1 MASEEKKLNDQ
12 QTNEPNNQPSTE
24 DDSTA
29 TTNPPQKDERP
40 APVLQADDDDDP
52 RPMGDVDFGQLLDQF
67 EQEQASLQE
76 GEVVRGTVVGISERG
91 VVIDFGYK
99 SEGIVN
105 PAEFTENGIL
115 AVKPGDEVDV
125 LVKNMETADG
135 LPILSRADA
144 VRMKAWDDLE
154 KAYRDGTSIKGRVM
168 ERIKGGLRVDIDGI
182 GAFLPG
188 SQVDVRP
195 VRNLDSLRNQEIEA
209 KVIKLNRKRSNVV
222 LSRKAV
228 IEEDNAGRK
237 GQTLQHIE
245 EDIVVEGQIKN
256 LTDYG
261 AFVDLGGVDG
271 LLHVTDMSWGRLQN
285 PSELFRVGDNIQVK
299 VLKFDKERER
309 VSLGYK
315 QLLPDPWSSVDERFP
330 VGSRV
335 PGRIASVADYGA
347 FVELENGVEG
357 LVHVSEMSWSKRV
370 KHPSKLVNPGDTVEV
385 EVLSV
390 DPKARRISLGMKQIQ
405 DNPWQTLHERYQVG
419 TRVHG
424 RVRNMT
430 DFGAFIEIEDGVD
443 GLVHVSDISW
453 SRRIKHPSEVLKKGQ
468 EIDAIIT
475 SIDAEN
481 RRLSLSIKDL
491 EPNAWD
497 KFVNEHKPGDVVKG
511 KIARF
516 ANFGAFVELDDNLE
530 GLCHIS
536 ELSDERVEKPEDVV
550 QLGQDME
557 FKILRIDVESKKI
570 GLSARA
576 VGKADEPIIDTK
588 VYSSQAGSGMASLGE
603 LADFGLGRSEPKA
616 APEPE
621 PSPVAEPAAEA
632 EPATAPEAETEPV
645 AEESAAA
652 AEPETGSA
660 TESDAQVQPDA
671 ETAAEAKPAQEE
683 APVDEPEAEA
693 KPLEEPPA
701 DGPPVTEPEPEP
713 NPVKEPEP
721 EEKPEAEPEPGPDD
735 DQE

>member
-1 MASEEKKLNDQ
+1 MASEESKLTNQQPTND
-12 QTNEPNNQPSTE
+12 NAPSDNQEGSQPIPTSAAA
-24 DDSTA
+24 STA
-29 TTNPPQKDERP
+29 SP
-40 APVLQADDDDDP
+40 AMAADTDDDDEP
-52 RPMGDVDFGQLLDQF
+52 RAGGDVDFGQLLDQF

-76 GEVVRGTVVGISERG
+76 GEVVRGIVVGISERG

-105 PAEFTENGIL
+105 PAEFTENGVL
-115 AVKPGDEVDV
+115 AVKAGDEVDV
-125 LVKNMETADG
+125 LVKNMETSDG

-154 KAYRDGTSIKGRVM
+154 KSYRDGTNIKGRVI

-228 IEEDNAGRK
+228 IEEENAGRK
-237 GQTLQHIE
+237 GQTLGHIE

-285 PSELFRVGDNIQVK
+285 PNELFHVGDTIQVK
-299 VLKFDKERER
+299 VLKFDRDRER

-315 QLLPDPWSSVDERFP
+315 QLLPDPWSSVEERFP
-330 VGSRV
+330 VGARV
-335 PGRIASVADYGA
+335 AGKIASVADYGA

-370 KHPSKLVNPGDTVEV
+370 KHPSKLVNPGDQVEV

-424 RVRNMT
+424 RVRNLT

-475 SIDAEN
+475 SIDADN

-497 KFVNEHKPGDVVKG
+497 RFVNEHNPGDVVRG
-511 KIARF
+511 KIARL
-516 ANFGAFVELDDNLE
+516 ANFGAFVELDDSLE

-550 QLGQDME
+550 QLGQEME
-557 FKILRIDVESKKI
+557 FKILRIDSENKKI

-576 VGKADEPIIDTK
+576 VGKNEPIVDTK
-588 VYSSQAGSGMASLGE
+588 VYSSQVGSGMASLGE
-603 LADFGLGRSEPKA
+603 LAGLAR
-616 APEPE
+616 
-621 PSPVAEPAAEA
+621 
-632 EPATAPEAETEPV
+632 
-645 AEESAAA
+645 A
-652 AEPETGSA
+652 AEPEIK
-660 TESDAQVQPDA
+660 V
-671 ETAAEAKPAQEE
+671 
-683 APVDEPEAEA
+683 EPEAKSQPEVANQPSPEA
-693 KPLEEPPA
+693 
-701 DGPPVTEPEPEP
+701 VREPEPEP
-713 NPVKEPEP
+713 RSQDEPEPETAPAPVKEPEP
-721 EEKPEAEPEPGPDD
+721 EDETASEAGAAMAASESDSQAQTAVEPGTAPPAEADETTTNSD
-735 DQE
+735 TVVE

>member
-1 MASEEKKLNDQ
+1 MLSDEPKPNDGETTETPSGAPEAAPQQAAATAASEAR
-12 QTNEPNNQPSTE
+12 TE
-24 DDSTA
+24 VVEAA
-29 TTNPPQKDERP
+29 TGETPASEASASEAAKAASAP
-40 APVLQADDDDDP
+40 APSADADDGDDA
-52 RPMGDVDFGQLLDQF
+52 RPGDMDFGKLLDQF
-67 EQEQASLQE
+67 EQEQATLQE

-99 SEGIVN
+99 SEGLVN
-105 PAEFTENGIL
+105 PAEFTENGVIS
-115 AVKPGDEVDV
+115 VKPGDEVEV
-125 LVKNMETADG
+125 LVKSMETADG

-154 KAYRDGTSIKGRVM
+154 KAYQEGTTVKGRVM
-168 ERIKGGLRVDIDGI
+168 ERIKGGLRIDIDGI

-228 IEEDNAGRK
+228 IENENAGRK
-237 GQTLQHIE
+237 DQTLQHIE
-245 EDIVVEGQIKN
+245 EDIIVEGQIKN

-271 LLHVTDMSWGRLQN
+271 LLHVTDMSWGRLQSPN
-285 PSELFRVGDNIQVK
+285 ELFKVGDNIQVK
-299 VLKFDKERER
+299 VLKFDRERER

-315 QLLPDPWSSVDERFP
+315 QLQPDPWSSVEERFP
-330 VGSRV
+330 VGTRV
-335 PGRIASVADYGA
+335 NGRIASVADYGA
-347 FVELENGVEG
+347 FVELESGVEG

-370 KHPSKLVNPGDTVEV
+370 KHPSKIVNPGDNVEV

-405 DNPWQTLHERYQVG
+405 DNPWQTLNDRYQVG
-419 TRVHG
+419 SRVHG
-424 RVRNMT
+424 RVRNLT

-475 SIDAEN
+475 SIDVEN

-491 EPNAWD
+491 EPNAWER
-497 KFVNEHKPGDVVKG
+497 FVTEHKPGDVVKG

-536 ELSDERVEKPEDVV
+536 ELSDDRVAKPEDVV
-550 QLGQDME
+550 QVGQEMD
-557 FKILRIDVESKKI
+557 FKILRIDSESKKI

-576 VGKADEPIIDTK
+576 VGKDDEPIPDTK
-588 VYSSQAGSGMASLGE
+588 IYSSNIGSGMASLGE
-603 LADFGLGRSEPKA
+603 LADFGIST
-616 APEPE
+616 PEPE
-621 PSPVAEPAAEA
+621 PE
-632 EPATAPEAETEPV
+632 
-645 AEESAAA
+645 
-652 AEPETGSA
+652 
-660 TESDAQVQPDA
+660 
-671 ETAAEAKPAQEE
+671 
-683 APVDEPEAEA
+683 
-693 KPLEEPPA
+693 
-701 DGPPVTEPEPEP
+701 
-713 NPVKEPEP
+713 
-721 EEKPEAEPEPGPDD
+721 
-735 DQE
+735 

>member
-12 QTNEPNNQPSTE
+12 QLTEPNTESSNEQPPVSQ
-24 DDSTA
+24 S
-29 TTNPPQKDERP
+29 TTNPAQKDERT
-40 APVLQADDDDDP
+40 APVSQADEDDEP
-52 RPMGDVDFGQLLDQF
+52 RPAGDVDFGQLLDQF

-105 PAEFTENGIL
+105 PAEFTENGIVQ
-115 AVKPGDEVDV
+115 VKAGDEVDV
-125 LVKNMETADG
+125 LVKNMETSDG

-144 VRMKAWDDLE
+144 VRMRAWDDLE
-154 KAYRDGTSIKGRVM
+154 KAYRDGTSIKGRVV

-195 VRNLDSLRNQEIEA
+195 VRNLDSLRNQEVEA

-228 IEEDNAGRK
+228 IEEENAGRK

-285 PSELFRVGDNIQVK
+285 PGELFRVGDNIQVK

-330 VGSRV
+330 VGTRV
-335 PGRIASVADYGA
+335 PGKIASVADYGA

-370 KHPSKLVNPGDTVEV
+370 KHPSKLVNPGDAVEV

-497 KFVNEHKPGDVVKG
+497 KFVTEHKPGDVVRG

-536 ELSDERVEKPEDVV
+536 ELSEERVEKPEDVV
-550 QLGQDME
+550 QLGQEMD

-576 VGKADEPIIDTK
+576 VGKDDEPIVDTK
-588 VYSSQAGSGMASLGE
+588 IYSSQAGSGMASLGE
-603 LADFGLGRSEPKA
+603 LADFGLGRSEPKS

-621 PSPVAEPAAEA
+621 PGLEPEPEVEEPKAEA
-632 EPATAPEAETEPV
+632 A
-645 AEESAAA
+645 AAA
-652 AEPETGSA
+652 AE
-660 TESDAQVQPDA
+660 V
-671 ETAAEAKPAQEE
+671 AA
-683 APVDEPEAEA
+683 PEAGDQ
-693 KPLEEPPA
+693 KPVEEPPA
-701 DGPPVTEPEPEP
+701 DGPPVEEPEAEP
-713 NPVKEPEP
+713 VAIKEPEP
-721 EEKPEAEPEPGPDD
+721 AAEKSEPEPQTD
-735 DQE
+735 E

>member
-1 MASEEKKLNDQ
+1 MFSEEPKLNHSDATEEITPAGESEVSPQ
-12 QTNEPNNQPSTE
+12 QTATAPTREPVSEPVSAPDHSEDE
-24 DDSTA
+24 DDV
-29 TTNPPQKDERP
+29 RP
-40 APVLQADDDDDP
+40 A
-52 RPMGDVDFGQLLDQF
+52 GDVDFGQLLDQF
-67 EQEQASLQE
+67 EQEQATLQE

-105 PAEFTENGIL
+105 PAEFTEDGVIT
-115 AVKPGDEVDV
+115 VRPGDEVEV
-125 LVKNMETADG
+125 LVKSMETADG
-135 LPILSRADA
+135 LPVLSRADA

-154 KAYRDGTSIKGRVM
+154 KAYQEGSTVKGRVM
-168 ERIKGGLRVDIDGI
+168 ERIKGGLRIDIDGI
-182 GAFLPG
+182 AAFLPG

-228 IEEDNAGRK
+228 IEGENAGRK
-237 GQTLQHIE
+237 DQTLGQIE
-245 EDIVVEGQIKN
+245 EDIIVEGQIKN

-285 PSELFRVGDNIQVK
+285 PSELFKVGDNIQVK
-299 VLKFDKERER
+299 VLKFDRDRER

-315 QLLPDPWSSVDERFP
+315 QLLPDPWSSVEERFP
-330 VGSRV
+330 IGTRVG
-335 PGRIASVADYGA
+335 GRIASVADYGA

-370 KHPSKLVNPGDTVEV
+370 KHPSKIVNPGDTVEV

-405 DNPWQTLHERYQVG
+405 ENPWQTLHDRYQIG

-424 RVRNMT
+424 RVRNLT

-475 SIDAEN
+475 SIDTEN

-491 EPNAWD
+491 EPNAWER
-497 KFVNEHKPGDVVKG
+497 FVNEHKPGDVVKG

-536 ELSDERVEKPEDVV
+536 ELSDERVAKPEDVV
-550 QLGQDME
+550 QLGQEIE
-557 FKILRIDVESKKI
+557 FKILRIDAESKKI

-576 VGKADEPIIDTK
+576 VGKDDEPIIDTK
-588 VYSSQAGSGMASLGE
+588 VYSSEAGSGMASLGE
-603 LADFGLGRSEPKA
+603 LADFGLGR
-616 APEPE
+616 
-621 PSPVAEPAAEA
+621 
-632 EPATAPEAETEPV
+632 TEP
-645 AEESAAA
+645 
-652 AEPETGSA
+652 
-660 TESDAQVQPDA
+660 
-671 ETAAEAKPAQEE
+671 
-683 APVDEPEAEA
+683 
-693 KPLEEPPA
+693 
-701 DGPPVTEPEPEP
+701 
-713 NPVKEPEP
+713 
-721 EEKPEAEPEPGPDD
+721 

>member
-1 MASEEKKLNDQ
+1 MASEESKLSNQ
-12 QTNEPNNQPSTE
+12 QVSDDNAASNEQESPP
-24 DDSTA
+24 A
-29 TTNPPQKDERP
+29 TTPKPPVKDASP
-40 APVLQADDDDDP
+40 AVPTNSDDDDDEP
-52 RPMGDVDFGQLLDQF
+52 RPHGDVDFGQLLDQF

-105 PAEFTENGIL
+105 PAEFTENGVL
-115 AVKPGDEVDV
+115 AVKAGDEVDV
-125 LVKNMETADG
+125 LVKNMETSDG

-144 VRMKAWDDLE
+144 VRMKAWDELE
-154 KAYRDGTSIKGRVM
+154 KAYREGTNIKGRVI

-228 IEEDNAGRK
+228 LEEENAGRK
-237 GQTLQHIE
+237 GQTLGHIE

-285 PSELFRVGDNIQVK
+285 PSELFRVGDSIQVK
-299 VLKFDKERER
+299 VLKFDRERER

-315 QLLPDPWSSVDERFP
+315 QLLPDPWSSVEERFP
-330 VGSRV
+330 VGTRV

-370 KHPSKLVNPGDTVEV
+370 KHPSKLVNPGDEVEV

-424 RVRNMT
+424 RVRNLT

-497 KFVNEHKPGDVVKG
+497 RFVNDHHPGDVVKG

-536 ELSDERVEKPEDVV
+536 ELSEDRVEKPEDVV
-550 QLGQDME
+550 QLGQEME
-557 FKILRIDVESKKI
+557 FKILRIDAENKKI

-576 VGKADEPIIDTK
+576 VGKVEPIGDTK
-588 VYSSQAGSGMASLGE
+588 VYSSQVGSGMASLGE
-603 LADFGLGRSEPKA
+603 LADFGLGRSAEPETNPASEAKSEPEPDPKPEPGA
-616 APEPE
+616 VREPESAPEPE
-621 PSPVAEPAAEA
+621 DEPEPVPAPVTEPAAEVAA
-632 EPATAPEAETEPV
+632 EPNTAPQGDDSQPAPE
-645 AEESAAA
+645 AA
-652 AEPETGSA
+652 AEPN
-660 TESDAQVQPDA
+660 
-671 ETAAEAKPAQEE
+671 TAPQAADSEPEAKPD
-683 APVDEPEAEA
+683 DEPR
-693 KPLEEPPA
+693 
-701 DGPPVTEPEPEP
+701 
-713 NPVKEPEP
+713 
-721 EEKPEAEPEPGPDD
+721 
-735 DQE
+735 

>member
-1 MASEEKKLNDQ
+1 MFSEEPKLDNSEE
-12 QTNEPNNQPSTE
+12 NINQPSSGEVETSPPPAAQVPANTTSSVVSDSVADE
-24 DDSTA
+24 DEA
-29 TTNPPQKDERP
+29 RP
-40 APVLQADDDDDP
+40 A
-52 RPMGDVDFGQLLDQF
+52 GDVDFGQLLDQF

-105 PAEFTENGIL
+105 PAEFTEDGVIT
-115 AVKPGDEVDV
+115 VKPGDEVDV
-125 LVKNMETADG
+125 LVKSMDSHEG
-135 LPILSRADA
+135 LPVLSRADA

-154 KAYRDGTSIKGRVM
+154 KAYRDGTNIKGRIA

-182 GAFLPG
+182 AAFLPG

-195 VRNLDSLRNQEIEA
+195 IRNLDSLRNQEIEA

-228 IEEDNAGRK
+228 IEEENVGRK
-237 GQTLQHIE
+237 DETLGGIE
-245 EDIVVEGQIKN
+245 EDIIVEGQIKN

-285 PSELFRVGDNIQVK
+285 PGEIFRVGDTIQVK
-299 VLKFDKERER
+299 VLKFDRERER

-315 QLLPDPWSSVDERFP
+315 QLQPDPWASVEERFP
-330 VGSRV
+330 LHTRITGK
-335 PGRIASVADYGA
+335 IASVADYGA

-370 KHPSKLVNPGDTVEV
+370 KHPSKIVNPGDSVEV
-385 EVLSV
+385 EVLAV

-405 DNPWQTLHERYQVG
+405 DNPWRTLNERYQVG
-419 TRVHG
+419 SRVQG
-424 RVRNMT
+424 RVRNLT

-453 SRRIKHPSEVLKKGQ
+453 SRRIKHPSELLKKGQ
-468 EIDAIIT
+468 EIEAVIT
-475 SIDAEN
+475 SIDIEN

-491 EPNAWD
+491 EPNAWER
-497 KFVNEHKPGDVVKG
+497 FVAEHQPGDVVHG

-516 ANFGAFVELDDNLE
+516 ANFGAFVELEENLE

-536 ELSDERVEKPEDVV
+536 ELSEERVEKPESVV
-550 QLGQDME
+550 QLGQEMD
-557 FKILRIDVESKKI
+557 FKILRIDSEGKKI

-576 VGKADEPIIDTK
+576 VGKDEPVVDTK
-588 VYSSQAGSGMASLGE
+588 VYSSEAGGGMASLGE
-603 LADFGLGRSEPKA
+603 LADFGIGRSA
-616 APEPE
+616 
-621 PSPVAEPAAEA
+621 
-632 EPATAPEAETEPV
+632 
-645 AEESAAA
+645 
-652 AEPETGSA
+652 GG
-660 TESDAQVQPDA
+660 
-671 ETAAEAKPAQEE
+671 
-683 APVDEPEAEA
+683 DEPE
-693 KPLEEPPA
+693 K
-701 DGPPVTEPEPEP
+701 
-713 NPVKEPEP
+713 
-721 EEKPEAEPEPGPDD
+721 
-735 DQE
+735 

>member
-1 MASEEKKLNDQ
+1 MASEESKL
-12 QTNEPNNQPSTE
+12 TNQPE
-24 DDSTA
+24 GDDKVASSENAAPSEPETA
-29 TTNPPQKDERP
+29 PAALPTPPAQDVSP
-40 APVLQADDDDDP
+40 AVASNADDDDDEP
-52 RPMGDVDFGQLLDQF
+52 RNSGDVDFGQLLDQF

-76 GEVVRGTVVGISERG
+76 GEVVRGTVVNINDRG

-105 PAEFTENGIL
+105 PAEFTENGVL
-115 AVKPGDEVDV
+115 AVKVGDEVDV
-125 LVKNMETADG
+125 LVKNMETSDG

-144 VRMKAWDDLE
+144 VRMKAWDELE
-154 KAYRDGTSIKGRVM
+154 KCFRDGTNIKGRVM

-228 IEEDNAGRK
+228 IEEENAGRK
-237 GQTLQHIE
+237 GNTLGHIE
-245 EDIVVEGQIKN
+245 EDIVIEGQIKN

-285 PSELFRVGDNIQVK
+285 PAELFRVGDNVQVK
-299 VLKFDKERER
+299 VLKFDRDRER

-315 QLLPDPWSSVDERFP
+315 QLLPDPWSSVEERFP
-330 VGSRV
+330 VGARV
-335 PGRIASVADYGA
+335 PGHIASVADYGA

-370 KHPSKLVNPGDTVEV
+370 KHPSKLVNPGDAVEV

-390 DPKARRISLGMKQIQ
+390 DPKGRRISLGMKQIQ

-424 RVRNMT
+424 KVRNLT

-453 SRRIKHPSEVLKKGQ
+453 SRRIKHPSDVLKKGQ

-491 EPNAWD
+491 EPNSWD
-497 KFVNEHKPGDVVKG
+497 RFVNEHNPGDVVKG
-511 KIARF
+511 KIARL
-516 ANFGAFVELDDNLE
+516 ANFGAFVELEDGLE

-536 ELSDERVEKPEDVV
+536 ELSDDRVEKPEDVV
-550 QLGQDME
+550 QLGQEME
-557 FKILRIDVESKKI
+557 FKILRIDSENNKI
-570 GLSARA
+570 GLSARS
-576 VGKADEPIIDTK
+576 VGRDEPIADAK
-588 VYSSQAGSGMASLGE
+588 VYSSQVGSGMASLGE
-603 LADFGLGRSEPKA
+603 LADFGLGRVAEPDTKPAPETKAKDTEETKTEPQPEPESEPETAAKSEP
-616 APEPE
+616 APEPQ
-621 PSPVAEPAAEA
+621 PD
-632 EPATAPEAETEPV
+632 PEAV
-645 AEESAAA
+645 R
-652 AEPETGSA
+652 
-660 TESDAQVQPDA
+660 
-671 ETAAEAKPAQEE
+671 
-683 APVDEPEAEA
+683 
-693 KPLEEPPA
+693 
-701 DGPPVTEPEPEP
+701 EPEPEP
-713 NPVKEPEP
+713 EPVSEPGTAPEP
-721 EEKPEAEPEPGPDD
+721 VSEPPAEAAAEPNTAPEEAESEADAKA
-735 DQE
+735 DQAAE

>member
-1 MASEEKKLNDQ
+1 MSSEEPKLSESEAN
-12 QTNEPNNQPSTE
+12 NNQESADEPKAAPAQMVLESANSSTE
-24 DDSTA
+24 SHVDS
-29 TTNPPQKDERP
+29 DSP
-40 APVLQADDDDDP
+40 APALADEDEESP
-52 RPMGDVDFGQLLDQF
+52 TSGEVDFGQLLDQF
-67 EQEQASLQE
+67 EQEQATLQE

-105 PAEFTENGIL
+105 PAEFTEDGVIT
-115 AVKPGDEVDV
+115 VKPGDEVEV
-125 LVKNMETADG
+125 LVKSMETADG
-135 LPILSRADA
+135 LPVLSRADA

-154 KAYRDGTSIKGRVM
+154 KAYREGTKVKGRVT
-168 ERIKGGLRVDIDGI
+168 ERIKGGLRVDMDGI
-182 GAFLPG
+182 AAFLPG
-188 SQVDVRP
+188 SQVDIRP

-228 IEEDNAGRK
+228 IEEENTGRK
-237 GQTLQHIE
+237 DQTLQHIE
-245 EDIVVEGQIKN
+245 EEIVVEGQIKN

-285 PSELFRVGDNIQVK
+285 PAELFKVGDNIQVK
-299 VLKFDKERER
+299 VLKFDRERER

-315 QLLPDPWSSVDERFP
+315 QLLPDPWSSVEERFP
-330 VGSRV
+330 IGTRV
-335 PGRIASVADYGA
+335 SGRVASVADYGA

-370 KHPSKLVNPGDTVEV
+370 KHPSKIVGPGDEVEV

-405 DNPWQTLHERYQVG
+405 ANPWQTLHERYQIG

-424 RVRNMT
+424 RVRNLT

-468 EIDAIIT
+468 EIDAVIT
-475 SIDAEN
+475 SIDTEN

-491 EPNAWD
+491 EPNAWER
-497 KFVNEHKPGDVVKG
+497 FINEHKPGDVVRG

-516 ANFGAFVELDDNLE
+516 ANFGAFVELADNLE

-536 ELSDERVEKPEDVV
+536 ELSEDRVAKPEDVV
-550 QLGQDME
+550 QLGQEMD
-557 FKILRIDVESKKI
+557 FKILRIDNESKKI

-576 VGKADEPIIDTK
+576 VGKDEPVDAK
-588 VYSSQAGSGMASLGE
+588 VYSSEAGGGMASLGE
-603 LADFGLGRSEPKA
+603 LADFGIGR
-616 APEPE
+616 
-621 PSPVAEPAAEA
+621 
-632 EPATAPEAETEPV
+632 
-645 AEESAAA
+645 
-652 AEPETGSA
+652 
-660 TESDAQVQPDA
+660 TESG
-671 ETAAEAKPAQEE
+671 EE
-683 APVDEPEAEA
+683 
-693 KPLEEPPA
+693 
-701 DGPPVTEPEPEP
+701 
-713 NPVKEPEP
+713 
-721 EEKPEAEPEPGPDD
+721 
-735 DQE
+735 

>member
-1 MASEEKKLNDQ
+1 MASEEKKLNNQ
-12 QTNEPNNQPSTE
+12 ETNETNRSAGEQEYPQSTSI
-24 DDSTA
+24 DTPRQV
-29 TTNPPQKDERP
+29 TNMS
-40 APVLQADDDDDP
+40 AASDDDEEQ
-52 RPMGDVDFGQLLDQF
+52 RRSGDVDFGQLLDQF
-67 EQEQASLQE
+67 EQEQAALQE

-105 PAEFTENGIL
+105 PAEFTEDGVL
-115 AVKPGDEVDV
+115 AVKAGDEVDV

-144 VRMKAWDDLE
+144 VRMRAWDDLE
-154 KAYRDGTSIKGRVM
+154 KAYRDGTNIKGRVI

-228 IEEDNAGRK
+228 IEEENAGRK

-245 EDIVVEGQIKN
+245 EDIVIEGQIKN

-299 VLKFDKERER
+299 VLKFDKDRER

-330 VGSRV
+330 VGARV
-335 PGRIASVADYGA
+335 PGRVASVADYGA
-347 FVELENGVEG
+347 FVELESGVEG

-370 KHPSKLVNPGDTVEV
+370 KHPSKLVNPGDNVEV

-424 RVRNMT
+424 RVRNLT

-468 EIDAIIT
+468 EIDAVIT

-497 KFVNEHKPGDVVKG
+497 RFVTEHKPGDVVRG

-536 ELSDERVEKPEDVV
+536 ELSEERVEKPEDVV
-550 QLGQDME
+550 QLGQEME
-557 FKILRIDVESKKI
+557 FKILRIDSDSKKI

-576 VGKADEPIIDTK
+576 VGKEDEPIVDTK

-603 LADFGLGRSEPKA
+603 LADFGLGRIEQKTAESEPK
-616 APEPE
+616 
-621 PSPVAEPAAEA
+621 
-632 EPATAPEAETEPV
+632 
-645 AEESAAA
+645 
-652 AEPETGSA
+652 
-660 TESDAQVQPDA
+660 
-671 ETAAEAKPAQEE
+671 
-683 APVDEPEAEA
+683 
-693 KPLEEPPA
+693 
-701 DGPPVTEPEPEP
+701 
-713 NPVKEPEP
+713 PVKEPESDDMP
-721 EEKPEAEPEPGPDD
+721 IEEPRSEDSAPVEEPPAEEEAELPGPGVPAEDK
-735 DQE
+735 EES

>member
-1 MASEEKKLNDQ
+1 MASEESHL
-12 QTNEPNNQPSTE
+12 NNQETDNNPSSADQPISTSTSETQPAIETSPAVAAKSE
-24 DDSTA
+24 DD
-29 TTNPPQKDERP
+29 EE
-40 APVLQADDDDDP
+40 P
-52 RPMGDVDFGQLLDQF
+52 RPFGDVDFGQLLDQF

-105 PAEFTENGIL
+105 PAEFSENGVL
-115 AVKPGDEVDV
+115 SVKPGDEVDV
-125 LVKNMETADG
+125 LVKSMETADG

-154 KAYRDGTSIKGRVM
+154 KSYRDGTSVKGRVI

-182 GAFLPG
+182 AAFLPG
-188 SQVDVRP
+188 SQVDIRP

-228 IEEDNAGRK
+228 LEEENAGRK
-237 GQTLQHIE
+237 GETLGHIE
-245 EDIVVEGQIKN
+245 EDVVVEGQIKN

-285 PSELFRVGDNIQVK
+285 PSELFKVGDTVQVK
-299 VLKFDKERER
+299 VLKFDRERER

-335 PGRIASVADYGA
+335 PGRVASVADYGA

-424 RVRNMT
+424 RVRNLT

-468 EIDAIIT
+468 EIDAVIT

-497 KFVNEHKPGDVVKG
+497 RFVNEHKPGAVVKG
-511 KIARF
+511 KVARF
-516 ANFGAFVELDDNLE
+516 ANFGAFIELDDNLE

-536 ELSDERVEKPEDVV
+536 ELSEERVEKPEDVV
-550 QLGQDME
+550 QLGQEMD
-557 FKILRIDVESKKI
+557 FKILRIDSENKKI

-576 VGKADEPIIDTK
+576 VGKDEPVIDTK
-588 VYSSQAGSGMASLGE
+588 IYSSEAGSGMASLGE
-603 LADFGLGRSEPKA
+603 LADFGLSKPASAPAPETEPTPEANA
-616 APEPE
+616 APEPTPEVDAKPE
-621 PSPVAEPAAEA
+621 P
-632 EPATAPEAETEPV
+632 TPEANADLEPK
-645 AEESAAA
+645 
-652 AEPETGSA
+652 PE
-660 TESDAQVQPDA
+660 
-671 ETAAEAKPAQEE
+671 
-683 APVDEPEAEA
+683 
-693 KPLEEPPA
+693 L
-701 DGPPVTEPEPEP
+701 
-713 NPVKEPEP
+713 EP
-721 EEKPEAEPEPGPDD
+721 EEEPK
-735 DQE
+735 